1 LSQPSTSLEREPAL
15 TASGF
20 RFLRYWS
27 INMWLAQ
34 STGGSFPGFSYTEA
48 ETRRIKA
55 LAEAASRIAVI
66 VWLAATVVI
75 YIALAGVLMAGLFSL
90 LSVIWPNPANVSE
103 GGFFGAMIFAVAG
116 MVALGLPLSIGLG
129 GWVAD
134 LISGAPSPPEPADAA
149 LAAKVGRQFRRMGLF
164 LAAFMGL
171 AAAACAFLLD
181 RH

>member
-1 LSQPSTSLEREPAL
+1 
-15 TASGF
+15 
-20 RFLRYWS
+20 
-27 INMWLAQ
+27 
-34 STGGSFPGFSYTEA
+34 
-48 ETRRIKA
+48 
-55 LAEAASRIAVI
+55 
-66 VWLAATVVI
+66 
-75 YIALAGVLMAGLFSL
+75 
-90 LSVIWPNPANVSE
+90 
-103 GGFFGAMIFAVAG
+103 

-149 LAAKVGRQFRRMGLF
+149 LAAKVGRQFLRMGLF